1 MNGIYILII
10 LLIYFGILLT
20 VSKLTA
26 HKGDNDTFFRGN
38 HQSRWYLV
46 AFGMIGSSLS
56 GVSFV
61 SVPGWVGKTDMTY
74 MQMVFGFFFGYLIV
88 AYVLLPLYYRLHL
101 TSIYT
106 YLDKRFGRR
115 SYKTGASFF
124 LLSRMAGTA
133 AKQFLVCMILQKYV
147 FEQFHVPFLF
157 TVCFMQLLIW
167 LYTRKGGI
175 RTIVWTDTLQT
186 FCLIA
191 SLCLIFFQAG
201 SMMHLDLGE
210 MWHTIQ
216 QSPHSRIFVLDDWS
230 SPQHFLKQFVS
241 GIFIVIVMTG
251 LDQDMMQKNLT
262 CRNLQESQKNMCCY
276 GLAFIPINFIF
287 LGLGILLIAFSTYKG
302 IALPS
307 TGDDILPTL
316 CTDGS
321 LGFPVLVLFTIG
333 IIAAAFANVD
343 SALAAMT
350 TSFCIDILG
359 IERTDSRFSHH
370 PETIR
375 KRVHLGTTL
384 IFIFFILLFK
394 IFNHTNLIDAVYIIA
409 SYTYGPLLGLFAFGL
424 TNRLKVRDKF
434 TPYIAIA
441 APVLCYLLEYS
452 VKNCFNYKFGY
463 ELLIINGLLMYIGLW
478 CFSYKE
484 NKKIKYLDR

>member
-1 MNGIYILII
+1 MNGFYILLI
-10 LLIYFGILLT
+10 LLIYFGVLLT
-20 VSKLTA
+20 VSRLTA
-26 HKGDNDTFFRGN
+26 SKGNNDSFFRGN
-38 HQSRWYLV
+38 RQSRWYLV
-46 AFGMIGSSLS
+46 AFGMIGASIS

-74 MQMVFGFFFGYLIV
+74 MQMVFGFFFGYLVV
-88 AYVLLPLYYRLHL
+88 AYVLLPLYYQMKL

-106 YLDKRFGRR
+106 YLDKRFGRHT
-115 SYKTGASFF
+115 YITGASFF
-124 LLSRMAGTA
+124 LLSRMLGTA
-133 AKQFLVCMILQKYV
+133 AKQFLVCMILQTYV

-201 SMMHLDLGE
+201 HLMNLDFSG
-210 MWHTIQ
+210 MWRTIQ
-216 QSPHSRIFVLDDWS
+216 SSPHSRMFVFDDWS
-230 SPQHFLKQFVS
+230 SSQHFLKQFLS

-262 CRNLQESQKNMCCY
+262 CRNLREAQKNMCAY

-287 LGLGILLIAFSTYKG
+287 LGLGVLLLAFSAYKG
-302 IALPS
+302 ISIPAQ
-307 TGDDILPTL
+307 GDDILPTL

-350 TSFCIDILG
+350 TSFCVDILG
-359 IERTDSRFSHH
+359 IERKESRFSIH
-370 PETIR
+370 PEHVR
-375 KRVHLGTTL
+375 KLVHLGTTL
-384 IFIFFILLFK
+384 VFICFIVLFR
-394 IFNHTNLIDAVYIIA
+394 FLNQTNLIDAVFIIA
-409 SYTYGPLLGLFAFGL
+409 SYTYGPLLGLFVFGL
-424 TNRLKVRDKF
+424 TTKRKPVDRL
-434 TPYIAIA
+434 TPFIAVM
-441 APVLCYLLEYS
+441 APLLCYLLEYS
-452 VKNCFNYKFGY
+452 ARTMVGYKFGY
-463 ELLIINGLLMYIGLW
+463 ELLIFNGLFTYMGLLV
-478 CFSYKE
+478 CSRKS
-484 NKKIKYLDR
+484 

>member
-1 MNGIYILII
+1 MNGIYIILI
-10 LLIYFGILLT
+10 LLVYFSILLT
-20 VSKLTA
+20 VARLTSR
-26 HKGDNDTFFRGN
+26 KGDNDAFFRGN

-46 AFGMIGSSLS
+46 AFGMIGATLS

-74 MQMVFGFFFGYLIV
+74 MQMVFGFFVGYLVV
-88 AYVLLPLYYRLHL
+88 AFVFLPLYYRMRL

-106 YLDKRFGRR
+106 YLDRRFGRKT
-115 SYKTGASFF
+115 YKTGASFF

-147 FEQFHVPFLF
+147 FEPFHIPFIV

-167 LYTRKGGI
+167 LYTRRGGI

-191 SLCLIFFQAG
+191 SLCLIFIQVG
-201 SMMHLDLGE
+201 RLMDLNLGG

-216 QSPHSRIFVLDDWS
+216 ASSHSRMFVFDDWN
-230 SPQHFLKQFVS
+230 SPQHFLKQFLS

-262 CRNLQESQKNMCCY
+262 CRNLHEAQKNMCTY
-276 GLAFIPINFIF
+276 GLAFIPLNVIF
-287 LGLGILLIAFSTYKG
+287 LGLGILLLAFSSFKG
-302 IALPS
+302 IPLPAS
-307 TGDDILPTL
+307 GDDILPTL

-321 LGFPVLVLFTIG
+321 LGFPVLILFTIG

-359 IERTDSRFSHH
+359 IERKDSRFSHH
-370 PETIR
+370 PEQIR
-375 KRVHLGTTL
+375 KRVHIGTTL
-384 IFIFFILLFK
+384 IFILFILLFK
-394 IFNHTNLIDAVYIIA
+394 AFNHTSLIDAVYIIA

-424 TNRLKVRDKF
+424 TTRRTLNDSLS
-434 TPYIAIA
+434 PYVAIA
-441 APVLCYLLEYS
+441 APCLCYLLEHMTQAITG
-452 VKNCFNYKFGY
+452 YKFGY
-463 ELLIINGLLMYIGLW
+463 EILIINGLLTYIGLW
-478 CFSYKE
+478 SISHKRLSRKQIE
-484 NKKIKYLDR
+484 I

>member
-1 MNGIYILII
+1 MNGIYILLI
-10 LLIYFGILLT
+10 LLIYFSILLA
-20 VSKLTA
+20 VSRFTA
-26 HKGDNDTFFRGN
+26 RRSDNDTFFRGN
-38 HQSRWYLV
+38 RRSRWYLV
-46 AFGMIGSSLS
+46 AFGMIGASMS

-74 MQMVFGFFFGYLIV
+74 MQMVFGFAFGYPVV
-88 AYVLLPLYYRLHL
+88 AFVLLPLYYRLQL

-106 YLDKRFGRR
+106 YLDRRFGRCTYR
-115 SYKTGASFF
+115 TGASFF

-147 FEQFHVPFLF
+147 FDAFHVPFIV

-167 LYTRKGGI
+167 LYTRRGGI

-191 SLCLIFFQAG
+191 SLCLIFVQAG
-201 SMMHLDLGE
+201 RLMHLDVSGL
-210 MWHTIQ
+210 WQTIAD
-216 QSPHSRIFVLDDWS
+216 SPHSRLFEFDDWS
-230 SPQHFLKQFVS
+230 SPQHFLKQFLS

-262 CRNLQESQKNMCCY
+262 CRNLREAQKNMCSY
-276 GLAFIPINFIF
+276 GLAFIPINFLF
-287 LGLGILLIAFSTYKG
+287 LGLGVLLLAFAAGKG
-302 IALPS
+302 IPLPA

-321 LGFPVLVLFTIG
+321 LGFPVLILFTIG

-359 IERTDSRFSHH
+359 IERAGSRYSRH
-370 PETIR
+370 PERVR
-375 KRVHLGTTL
+375 KRVHLGTTI
-384 IFIFFILLFK
+384 IFILFILLFRA
-394 IFNHTNLIDAVYIIA
+394 FNHTSLIDAVYIIA

-424 TNRLKVRDKF
+424 TNHRCPNDRL
-434 TPYIAIA
+434 TPAVAVA
-441 APVLCYLLEYS
+441 APLLCYALERYTLAT
-452 VKNCFNYKFGY
+452 CGYKFGY
-463 ELLIINGLLMYIGLW
+463 ELLIINGLLTYIGLW
-478 CFSYKE
+478 AVS
-484 NKKIKYLDR
+484 KKPAKA

>member
-1 MNGIYILII
+1 MNGIYILLI
-10 LLIYFGILLT
+10 LLTYFGILLT
-20 VSKLTA
+20 VARLTSR
-26 HKGDNDTFFRGN
+26 KGDNDTFFRGN
-38 HQSRWYLV
+38 RQSRWYLV
-46 AFGMIGSSLS
+46 SFGMIGATIS

-74 MQMVFGFFFGYLIV
+74 MQMAFGFFFGYLVV
-88 AYVLLPLYYRLHL
+88 AFVLLPLYYRLKL

-106 YLDKRFGRR
+106 YLDRRFGRR
-115 SYKTGASFF
+115 TYKTGASFF

-133 AKQFLVCMILQKYV
+133 AKQFLVCMILQTYV
-147 FEQFHVPFLF
+147 FEQFHVPFLA
-157 TVCFMQLLIW
+157 TVCFLQLLIW
-167 LYTRKGGI
+167 LYTRRGGI
-175 RTIVWTDTLQT
+175 RTIVFTDTLQT

-191 SLCLIFFQAG
+191 ALCLIFVQTG
-201 SMMHLDLGE
+201 RLMNLDLGG
-210 MWHTIQ
+210 MWDAIRE
-216 QSPHSRIFVLDDWS
+216 SPHSRLFVFNDWS

-262 CRNLQESQKNMCCY
+262 CRNLREAQKNMCSY

-287 LGLGILLIAFSTYKG
+287 LGLGVLLLAFAAQKG
-302 IALPS
+302 IVLP
-307 TGDDILPTL
+307 TNGDDILPTL

-321 LGFPVLVLFTIG
+321 LGFPVLVLFTVG

-359 IERTDSRFSHH
+359 VERRDSRFSQH
-370 PETIR
+370 PEQVR
-375 KRVHLGTTL
+375 KRVHLGTTVV
-384 IFIFFILLFK
+384 FILFILLFRV
-394 IFNHTNLIDAVYIIA
+394 FNHTSLIDAVYIIA

-424 TNRLKVRDKF
+424 TTRRKPSDRL

-441 APVLCYLLEYS
+441 APLLCYLLEYAMQS
-452 VKNCFNYKFGY
+452 FFGYKFGY
-463 ELLIINGLLMYIGLW
+463 ELLIINGLLTYLGLW
-478 CFSYKE
+478 SVSMKE
-484 NKKIKYLDR
+484 KAAIRC